1 MLRPSLASH
10 CSKNVASFGFS
21 IGLIQFCCSGES
33 KVENLMRQISSQG
46 FSKVQANGYIAD
58 VH

>member
-1 MLRPSLASH
+1 MLRPSLANH
-10 CSKNVASFGFS
+10 CSKIVASFGFS
-21 IGLIQFCCSGES
+21 IVLIQFCCSGES

-46 FSKVQANGYIAD
+46 FPKVQADGYIAD